1 MYLISF
7 FDIFS
12 SVPSIYSIV
21 TLVMT
26 SFFSCPIV
34 NDAVPTTATC
44 FSRSDRSS
52 IFPPRPYI
60 NHPGSGGFFFYQ
72 ISTEFVRLGI
82 FTDVLKPS
90 GPKGVC
96 R

>member
-12 SVPSIYSIV
+12 SVPSIYSSD
-21 TLVMT
+21 TCHDK
-26 SFFSCPIV
+26 FFSCPIV
-34 NDAVPTTATC
+34 NDAAPTTATC
-44 FSRSDRSS
+44 FSRSNSPQYL
-52 IFPPRPYI
+52 FPPDPI
-60 NHPGSGGFFFYQ
+60 SITQGLGDFFLDQ